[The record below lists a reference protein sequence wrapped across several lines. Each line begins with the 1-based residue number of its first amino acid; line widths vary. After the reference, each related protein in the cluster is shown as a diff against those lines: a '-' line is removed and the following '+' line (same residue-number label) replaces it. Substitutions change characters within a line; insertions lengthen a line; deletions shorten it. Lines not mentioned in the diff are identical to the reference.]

1 MLWCVPEIGN
11 GDAGASGA
19 GASEGGVGAGECVQA
34 QRHAHG
40 KAPPQGRKRGN
51 GITTAAQLAAACHI
65 SVWGWQAVGLRAS
78 SAGIQR
84 EAMEMQGGSNRGK
97 RSAGRQCFPRNRCA
111 RHVVGRVDHPF
122 IITAPA

>member
-19 GASEGGVGAGECVQA
+19 GASEGGVGGGECVQA

-40 KAPPQGRKRGN
+40 KAPPQGRRREN
-51 GITTAAQLAAACHI
+51 GITAAEQSAARYHI
-65 SVWGWQAVGLRAS
+65 SVGVQAERLRAS

-84 EAMEMQGGSNRGK
+84 EAMEMQGGSIRGK

-122 IITAPA
+122 IITASA